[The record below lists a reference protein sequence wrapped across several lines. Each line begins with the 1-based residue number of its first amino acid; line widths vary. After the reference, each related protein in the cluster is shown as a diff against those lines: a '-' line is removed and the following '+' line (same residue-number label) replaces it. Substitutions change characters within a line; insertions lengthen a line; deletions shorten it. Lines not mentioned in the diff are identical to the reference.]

1 MEQSGLQSKQDHAL
15 RDRPHLAIVI
25 ECLGISHLSGIIPH
39 QKLITGLG
47 RGLQT
52 LVATFGTADNL
63 SGIPTV
69 SLALWLDRAVEE
81 FNSLPA
87 SDFPALLEA
96 CIGNTMPDWLKD
108 KVRIELGESITDL
121 IKGGLEQK
129 YDW

>member
-25 ECLGISHLSGIIPH
+25 ECLGISSLSGSITH

-63 SGIPTV
+63 SGIPTA
-69 SLALWLDRAVEE
+69 SLALWLDKAVEE

-87 SDFPALLEA
+87 SDFPELLEA
-96 CIGNTMPDWLKD
+96 CTGNTMPDWLKD
-108 KVRIELGESITDL
+108 KARIELGESITDL
-121 IKGGLEQK
+121 IKSGLELK